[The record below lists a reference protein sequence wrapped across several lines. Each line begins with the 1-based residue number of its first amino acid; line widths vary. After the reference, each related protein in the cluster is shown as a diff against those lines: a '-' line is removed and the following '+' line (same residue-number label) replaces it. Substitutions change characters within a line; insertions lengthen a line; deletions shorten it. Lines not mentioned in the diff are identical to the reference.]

1 MEMPCKSP
9 GCAGKVRVDVNDKVK
24 GNFRFSQLESH
35 RIMVKVSD
43 AIPEGATVGKL
54 EIVQPE
60 HAEVQKQVVMFQK
73 NAQGK
78 VSHTDRFYL
87 TCDAIPPAPQH
98 TLPYEI
104 EIEDE

>member
-1 MEMPCKSP
+1 MPCKSP
-9 GCAGKVRVDVNDKVK
+9 GCPGKVKVDVNDKVK
-24 GNFRFSQLESH
+24 GTFRFSLFESH
-35 RIMVKVSD
+35 RILIKASN
-43 AIPEGATVGKL
+43 AFPEGNTVGVL

-60 HAEVQKQVVMFQK
+60 HAEVLRQVVMFQK

-87 TCDAIPPAPQH
+87 TCNVLPPNQH